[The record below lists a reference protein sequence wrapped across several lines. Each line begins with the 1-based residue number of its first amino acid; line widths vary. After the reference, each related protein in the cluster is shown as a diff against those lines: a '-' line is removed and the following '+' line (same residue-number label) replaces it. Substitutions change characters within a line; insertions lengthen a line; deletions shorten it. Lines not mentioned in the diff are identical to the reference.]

1 MNIVDRF
8 SENLT
13 AIEYPKEKTSW
24 NIAGILKGKNAFYK
38 FDVRGIVKES
48 VNRGYKTGRLNSKAD
63 KMVFEFKD
71 KWIILDM
78 EELNNHVKK
87 NKLKNLELSNLIKS
101 LEWTIK
107 ISKGNIFQEEFL
119 QISEHYK
126 SNLDLY
132 SSWSA
137 TYGKG
142 DYHVPHNH
150 GSTGYCGILYLN
162 MHKKSPT
169 TCYMQPWNCDRDRS
183 IIYEPKAEVGDIVIV
198 PQFIVHFTRPNPLPF
213 KKRIISFDFRLQ

>member
-1 MNIVDRF
+1 MSIVKRF
-8 SENLT
+8 SNYLT

-63 KMVFEFKD
+63 KMVFEFED

-87 NKLKNLELSNLIKS
+87 NKLKNLELSNLIKR

-107 ISKGNIFQEEFL
+107 ISKGNKDENK
-119 QISEHYK
+119 H
-126 SNLDLY
+126 
-132 SSWSA
+132 A
-137 TYGKG
+137 
-142 DYHVPHNH
+142 V
-150 GSTGYCGILYLN
+150 
-162 MHKKSPT
+162 
-169 TCYMQPWNCDRDRS
+169 
-183 IIYEPKAEVGDIVIV
+183 
-198 PQFIVHFTRPNPLPF
+198 
-213 KKRIISFDFRLQ
+213 